1 MQAIACNIAFVTWR
15 SWSLFFGKRWDLRIF
30 GKREFSNSQLMIW
43 DPLQRPFL
51 RWFVTAQLWLNFT
64 WQSLHLNGLP
74 SSEWWSFSCLRAAFA
89 VVKPFLH
96 LVQLNSLVRTLVGWH
111 LELFCNIEELNFLYK
126 GLLIWKWRR
135 ESSFVC
141 SPDAR
146 GVVVSV
152 LWKIHNGRKS
162 RVEFYLGTGDS
173 YKGCTLCQSSLHTLY
188 MSGVASSFGRIL
200 YAFHECG
207 STDSASHC
215 KSTRIDH
222 RNVLSFRGCSSHEPW
237 DFSWLKKFSGSV
249 CID

>member
-1 MQAIACNIAFVTWR
+1 MNCGSNKNVLMRNLSFVTWR

-30 GKREFSNSQLMIW
+30 AKRKFGFSQLIIC

-64 WQSLHLNGLP
+64 WQSLHLNGFP
-74 SSEWWSFSCLRAAFA
+74 SSPWWSFSCLRAAFA

-111 LELFCNIEELNFLYK
+111 LELFCNIEELNFLFK
-126 GLLIWKWRR
+126 RLNWFENEEERALFVFIIAC
-135 ESSFVC
+135 VC

-146 GVVVSV
+146 RVAVSV

-162 RVEFYLGTGDS
+162 RVEFCPGTGDS

-188 MSGVASSFGRIL
+188 MRAVVSSFARIL

-215 KSTRIDH
+215 KRIHIGH
-222 RNVLSFRGCSSHEPW
+222 RNVLSFRGYSSHE
-237 DFSWLKKFSGSV
+237 L
-249 CID
+249 